1 MRKRTSLAAVMLL
14 AGLVMVGL
22 TFSAAWTT
30 ATFTA
35 TTSNPS
41 NTFTSATLT
50 MTNNKPNA
58 GDLIN
63 IVNLVPGDTATRA
76 VTITNTGDVGFTYSA
91 VASSTTNTLLF
102 TGANGLTV
110 TVYRCACTTPA
121 SQIYSGTV
129 QALSLP
135 ASGTIAAAATE
146 TLTYVFS
153 FPSAADNTYQTKT
166 ETFSINY
173 TATQL
178 AGTAR

>member
-1 MRKRTSLAAVMLL
+1 M
-14 AGLVMVGL
+14 
-22 TFSAAWTT
+22 
-30 ATFTA
+30 
-35 TTSNPS
+35 
-41 NTFTSATLT
+41 
-50 MTNNKPNA
+50 
-58 GDLIN
+58 
-63 IVNLVPGDTATRA
+63 
-76 VTITNTGDVGFTYSA
+76 
-91 VASSTTNTLLF
+91 
-102 TGANGLTV
+102 

-135 ASGTIAAAATE
+135 ASGTIAAAGTE

-153 FPSAADNTYQTKT
+153 FPSAADNTYQNKT